1 MKNKVTALLLA
12 ATMAISGTAGAFT
25 VSAADGGTL
34 KLSVTTGDGTTT
46 DDKIPTPWYNRVMAT
61 NLMFRSLFLADSN
74 LTNSQPDLAE
84 SYEISDDKLTYTIKM
99 KDGLKWSDGEDLTA
113 EDVKFSIETA
123 LQAAMI
129 NSIYTSA
136 FKNITDISVD
146 GNTITLTLSTPYAS
160 LIDILAQFAI
170 LPEHCLKD
178 ADPLKLE
185 SDAFWTNPVCSGMYT
200 LDELNVGNYFT
211 LKRNEYY
218 EGEAPKIDNVT
229 CYFVSAYITS
239 EQAGNADYVQG
250 NAADMV

>member
-136 FKNITDISVD
+136 FKNYYRYKCRRKYHYI
-146 GNTITLTLSTPYAS
+146 NTFHTLCIPDRYPGTVRNLTGT
-160 LIDILAQFAI
+160 
-170 LPEHCLKD
+170 LPERCR
-178 ADPLKLE
+178 
-185 SDAFWTNPVCSGMYT
+185 S
-200 LDELNVGNYFT
+200 
-211 LKRNEYY
+211 
-218 EGEAPKIDNVT
+218 
-229 CYFVSAYITS
+229 S
-239 EQAGNADYVQG
+239 ETGI
-250 NAADMV
+250 